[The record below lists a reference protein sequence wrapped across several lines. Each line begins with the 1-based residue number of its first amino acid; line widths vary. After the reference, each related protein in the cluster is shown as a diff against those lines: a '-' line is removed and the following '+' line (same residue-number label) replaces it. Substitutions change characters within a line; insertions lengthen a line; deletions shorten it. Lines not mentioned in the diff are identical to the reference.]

1 MSITESYVS
10 VQVENSSGSKKT
22 PARRSELE
30 IKMDVLQV
38 VSQGIDRP
46 TQIMYKAN
54 LSWIALQE
62 NLKSLVAKAFLREEN
77 LGPRRRYELTQ
88 SGFDILRTFQKVID
102 SMGSTPIVQKQ
113 VSF

>member
-1 MSITESYVS
+1 MSFSESYVS
-10 VQVENSSGSKKT
+10 VQVENTGTRKV

-30 IKMDVLQV
+30 TKMDVLRV

-54 LSWIALQE
+54 LSWVALQD
-62 NLKSLVAKAFLREEN
+62 NLKSLVGKAFLREEN
-77 LGPRRRYELTQ
+77 LGSRRRYELTQ
-88 SGFDILRTFQKVID
+88 SGFEILRTFQKVIET
-102 SMGSTPIVQKQ
+102 MGSTPTAQKQ

>member
-1 MSITESYVS
+1 MSTSESYVS
-10 VQVENSSGSKKT
+10 VQVENAAGKKG

-38 VSQGIDRP
+38 VSNGIDRP

-54 LSWIALQE
+54 LSWVALQS
-62 NLKSLVAKAFLREEN
+62 NLKSLVSASFLREED
-77 LGPRRRYELTQ
+77 LGSRKRYELTQ
-88 SGFDILRTFQKVID
+88 RGFDILRSFQKVVE
-102 SMGSTPIVQKQ
+102 SMGTFQPVQKQ

>member
-1 MSITESYVS
+1 MSVTESYVS
-10 VQVENSSGSKKT
+10 VQVENAGSKKT

-54 LSWIALQE
+54 LSWMALQQ
-62 NLKSLVAKAFLREEN
+62 NLKALVGRSFLVEQSE
-77 LGPRRRYELTQ
+77 GPRRRYELTQ
-88 SGFDILRTFQKVID
+88 GGYELLRTFQKVTEA
-102 SMGSTPIVQKQ
+102 MGGTPLVSKQ
-113 VSF
+113 ISF

>member
-1 MSITESYVS
+1 MSFSESYVS
-10 VQVENSSGSKKT
+10 VQVENAGSRKS

-30 IKMDVLQV
+30 TKMDVLQV

-54 LSWIALQE
+54 LSWVALQD
-62 NLKSLVAKAFLREEN
+62 NLKSLVSKSFLREEN
-77 LGPRRRYELTQ
+77 LGSRRRYELTQ
-88 SGFDILRTFQKVID
+88 SGFEILRTFQKVVET
-102 SMGSTPIVQKQ
+102 MGSMPTVQKQ

>member
-10 VQVENSSGSKKT
+10 VQAENSESKKT

-54 LSWIALQE
+54 LSWLALQE
-62 NLKSLVAKAFLREEN
+62 NLKSLVKRSFLREEN

-88 SGFDILRTFQKVID
+88 SGYEVLRPFQKVVET
-102 SMGSTPIVQKQ
+102 MGASPIVQKQ
-113 VSF
+113 ISF

>member
-1 MSITESYVS
+1 MSTAESYVS
-10 VQVENSSGSKKT
+10 VQVENSGSKKA

-54 LSWIALQE
+54 LSWMALQE
-62 NLKSLVAKAFLREEN
+62 NLKSLVSKSFIREESM
-77 LGPRRRYELTQ
+77 GPRRRYELTQ
-88 SGFDILRTFQKVID
+88 SGYEILRTFQRVLD
-102 SMGSTPIVQKQ
+102 SMGATPVVQKQ
-113 VSF
+113 ISF

>member
-1 MSITESYVS
+1 MSISESYVS
-10 VQVENSSGSKKT
+10 VQVDNAGSKKS

-54 LSWIALQE
+54 LSWVALQE
-62 NLKSLVAKAFLREEN
+62 NLKSLVGRTFLREEN
-77 LGPRRRYELTQ
+77 LGSRRRYEVTQ
-88 SGFDILRTFQKVID
+88 SGFDILRTYQKVVET
-102 SMGSTPIVQKQ
+102 MGSIPSMQNRA
-113 VSF
+113 SF

>member
-10 VQVENSSGSKKT
+10 VQVENAGSKKG

-54 LSWIALQE
+54 LSWVALQE
-62 NLKSLVAKAFLREEN
+62 NLKTLVSRAFLREEN
-77 LGPRRRYELTQ
+77 LGSRRRYELTQ
-88 SGFDILRTFQKVID
+88 SGYEILRTFQKVLETL
-102 SMGSTPIVQKQ
+102 GAAPPVQKQ